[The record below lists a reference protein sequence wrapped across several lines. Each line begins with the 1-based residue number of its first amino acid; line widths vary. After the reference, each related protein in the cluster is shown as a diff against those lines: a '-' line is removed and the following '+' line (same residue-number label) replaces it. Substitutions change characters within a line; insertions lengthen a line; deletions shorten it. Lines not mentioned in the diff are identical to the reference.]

1 MSTND
6 IKIFDEETL
15 NWINPDDKD
24 NSSVEEIE
32 EKRELIINL
41 KINKSKKK
49 KYHRDKR
56 IDHKQLNTKHKNSY
70 CKTYYKRYLRQDITR
85 KEWDNKIER
94 SIKIKTISNYRE
106 NVVKNNRPYEYE
118 HDKNWNKIKFWK
130 IEYFDHGKIKDE
142 LIPIYEIYKQ
152 KYQELQN
159 KKGRSYF
166 EYWYNP
172 AEEAF
177 IFSTMMR
184 DIHNKKFENNNIIKD
199 KIIFNYDNIE
209 LDKPKDYKVE
219 DEDKEY
225 WIEKEEDMDWNDIK
239 VRKIN
244 NEKNS
249 EWKNNIQD
257 NNEWKNETYNEWKNN
272 TQDKNEWKNVNT
284 NEWKN
289 IIENNN
295 EWKNNILQKEKFY
308 NNTAGNNI
316 VQYNSNNFNYKTD
329 HKLKV
334 IDILQSNDDKTE
346 NISTLNEDDK
356 VEIFQNNIFKNN
368 NKENNDINDLLRK
381 TRNIPNGKNKVHKKY
396 DKIKRFKKK
405 FIRRY
410 KNKPNDNNNDIKNND
425 SNNIKMD
432 EEIQLE
438 EDISKQNEDNIP
450 LNKEA
455 EAKSECKNRKKIF
468 GVIKG
473 RVKKERKKRTT
484 KIINDYVNMINH
496 VKKLNINKVNNS
508 IDSCNSYKI
517 NNNDFEK
524 IKEYLDNKQYDKAN
538 NYMKRHKINI
548 RKLDDFYIKNNNKKY
563 NVITIEDDLPGIN
576 KDNPSYIFKFD
587 LIFGYDESKIN
598 TNWSQSEK
606 YIFVTKG
613 FYTDRKH
620 EIGTDISD
628 KYLIPLYTKML
639 YYTCIVFQ
647 PLKGV
652 YITYV
657 CMKFNDKYTINK
669 KYFPEWLMLS
679 NDDEKFYY
687 IRSGNYG
694 NGQILFNETI
704 YPKHDNFIYS
714 KALDKAKVKEYS
726 EKPLYGTNH

>member
-1 MSTND
+1 MSIND

-24 NSSVEEIE
+24 NSSVEEVE
-32 EKRELIINL
+32 EKTELIINL
-41 KINKSKKK
+41 KINHHNKKK

-94 SIKIKTISNYRE
+94 SFKIKTISNYRE

-118 HDKNWNKIKFWK
+118 HDKNWNKLKFWK
-130 IEYFDHGKIKDE
+130 IESFDHGKIKDE

-159 KKGRSYF
+159 KIGRSYF
-166 EYWYNP
+166 EYWYTP

-177 IFSTMMR
+177 IFSTMIR
-184 DIHNKKFENNNIIKD
+184 DIHNKKFEDNKIIKD
-199 KIIFNYDNIE
+199 KIIFNYDNVE

-225 WIEKEEDMDWNDIK
+225 WIEKEEDMDWSDIK
-239 VRKIN
+239 ERKIN
-244 NEKNS
+244 NEDNTEWKNNNVNNI

-257 NNEWKNETYNEWKNN
+257 NNGWKNNNETYSDWKNN
-272 TQDKNEWKNVNT
+272 NT

-289 IIENNN
+289 NNSNNN
-295 EWKNNILQKEKFY
+295 DWKNNILQKENFD
-308 NNTAGNNI
+308 NTKVDTNI
-316 VQYNSNNFNYKTD
+316 VQYNSDQINYITD
-329 HKLKV
+329 GKFKV
-334 IDILQSNDDKTE
+334 IDSLENNDDKTE
-346 NISTLNEDDK
+346 NISTINEDDK

-368 NKENNDINDLLRK
+368 NKENTDIKDLLRK
-381 TRNIPNGKNKVHKKY
+381 THNIKNVKNKVHKKTR
-396 DKIKRFKKK
+396 KVKRFKKK

-410 KNKPNDNNNDIKNND
+410 KNKPNDNNNDIKNN
-425 SNNIKMD
+425 NANIIKMD
-432 EEIQLE
+432 EEIKEVKIL
-438 EDISKQNEDNIP
+438 EDNVDNIS
-450 LNKEA
+450 LNEKA
-455 EAKSECKNRKKIF
+455 EAKSECKNRKKIL

-484 KIINDYVNMINH
+484 KIINDYVNMIND
-496 VKKLNINKVNNS
+496 VKKLHLNNTCN
-508 IDSCNSYKI
+508 SCISYKI
-517 NNNDFEK
+517 NNNNFEY
-524 IKEYLDNKQYDKAN
+524 IKKYLDTKQYDKAK

-563 NVITIEDDLPGIN
+563 NVISIEDDLPGIN

-598 TNWSQSEK
+598 TNWNQSEK

-613 FYTDRKH
+613 YYTDRKH

-694 NGQILFNETI
+694 NRQIVFNETI
-704 YPKHDNFIYS
+704 YPKHENFIYS
-714 KALDKAKVKEYS
+714 KTLDKAKVKEYS
-726 EKPLYGTNH
+726 EKPQYGTSL